1 MGRDSGWVLRVAAG
15 WLEPGRDF
23 YDVHPKNWSSWIL
36 RLVALVCLACVISIP
51 FAAAQTF
58 AGKNAGSPT
67 GQSSKAAKAGGETPG
82 PIDAG
87 VDGGCFRAAVGS
99 ELPEPEDLRSIDGIL
114 KVDLAFRSFIDSKGE
129 VRYCYVTL
137 NGKQS
142 PTLRVKPGDTVIL
155 NFKNEA
161 TAAPPQTRPATPA
174 AGAVAASTAA
184 ADASAHSG
192 MQMNSATPAAAP

>member
-1 MGRDSGWVLRVAAG
+1 MSFSSANGQTALAATKK
-15 WLEPGRDF
+15 
-23 YDVHPKNWSSWIL
+23 VSS
-36 RLVALVCLACVISIP
+36 
-51 FAAAQTF
+51 
-58 AGKNAGSPT
+58 
-67 GQSSKAAKAGGETPG
+67 
-82 PIDAG
+82 D
-87 VDGGCFRAAVGS
+87 DGCFRAAVGS
-99 ELPEPEDLRSIDGIL
+99 EVPEPEDLRSVDGFL
-114 KVDLAFRSFIDSKGE
+114 KVDLAFRSFVDSKGE
-129 VRYCYVTL
+129 VRFCYVTP

-161 TAAPPQTRPATPA
+161 TATRPQTKPATPA